1 MMTQMNKDFIAKVST
16 VIHASTDK
24 VWEALTNPD
33 LIKQYLFGTEVL
45 TDWKVGNPITYKGIW
60 QGKTYKDK
68 GKILEIENEKR
79 IVSTYWSSMGG
90 KPDKPENYNT
100 VAYELT
106 PEGENTKLT
115 IIQNNI
121 ATETEREH
129 SEKNWTIVLDS
140 LKTLLQKKNDLK

>member
-33 LIKQYLFGTEVL
+33 LIKRYLFGTEVL
-45 TDWKVGNPITYKGIW
+45 TDWKVGNSITYKGIW
-60 QGKTYKDK
+60 QGKTYEDK

-106 PEGENTKLT
+106 PEGKNTKLT
-115 IIQNNI
+115 ITQDNI

-129 SEKNWTIVLDS
+129 SEKNWTMVLDS
-140 LKTLLQKKNDLK
+140 LKALLQK